1 METLNQNVA
10 KFRRM
15 SSIVLQN
22 KLKTN
27 LNDED
32 KFIILKILK
41 QRNVEIPVESV
52 KEISQTCSI
61 KENVI
66 RKVNKIRE
74 KDLLSDY
81 TFKPGEQVRFIPFR
95 QKEEVIGTIKSIYQC
110 KHTGYVYMTIDFLGK
125 TIFKRANSVK
135 KIK

>member
-15 SSIVLQN
+15 SSIVLQK
-22 KLKTN
+22 KLKAN

-52 KEISQTCSI
+52 KEISQTYSI
-61 KENVI
+61 KENVV

-81 TFKPGEQVRFIPFR
+81 TFKPEEQVRFTPFR

-110 KHTGYVYMTIDFLGK
+110 KRTGYVYAAI
-125 TIFKRANSVK
+125 IFSNKVVYKRACSIK
-135 KIK
+135 KSN